1 MKRNLHKI
9 VSFLVVTLM
18 GLSAFTAAAA
28 NLKGGEELY
37 LVPNSNWKQASARFA
52 VYFYNDTSGKNTWVS
67 MDDCD
72 GDGKYEVVAPE
83 GDWEKLIFCRMKA
96 NTSNDWANKLAQ
108 TANLTY
114 ASNKNTYKISNNSG
128 NGTWDNTANAFVYK
142 ILGVNGDWTWANGLT
157 FGPHPDANNKK
168 EVLCQFE
175 VKESEAIKVVKN
187 KGCYYGNVK
196 DGSVSVTYDGSGNIV
211 LSKGVYDLYFDKTT
225 NQLYIGYAVPTKYLV
240 MGVGNDWTTG
250 IEMTENKENTDEY
263 MLAGQCF
270 DKSTDAIKFVKEY
283 SCGAKEYFNAV
294 SSSSTVSYT
303 YNDKGNIVLETGA
316 YDFYFSKSNNETYIG
331 KFAPSACYIT
341 GIGGND
347 KEIKL
352 SLNDAKTEFVST
364 QAAGIHV
371 KSTDKVKVRLEW
383 SCGASAEY
391 VALDDASCATSSNS
405 GITMKDGYYD
415 FYFKLAENE
424 LYVGANQT
432 NPANVAYYLMGVGG
446 DLEKTDYPLIPN
458 PGNGNELMLLGQE
471 ISKANDAIEIV
482 KKTLCAEDVS
492 YDDVKIDSPI
502 PYTKDN
508 NGNIVLEDGTYDFF
522 FDKTNEKIYIG
533 GTLNNANVVYLDP
546 KVEDGNDWEVDEAR
560 FAVYYFRSN
569 DDYGWVSAD
578 KCGGLYYAPVP
589 AAYTKYDW
597 VRIKKYGSNT
607 WDDKW
612 DQTYSI
618 TYDKN
623 KPLTKLTKP
632 SAEANHYDSYQTA
645 YTGICGN
652 NYENL
657 DCTFPAVKDT
667 VYVHINQFV
676 ENDLCNYV
684 FDSFEQAFAV
694 LKTRTEICS
703 AKTVY
708 YGSLKEDEI
717 TLNVPVVM
725 LVHYGPEYYRG
736 TEKVGMSGGHI
747 NDAPAIFF
755 RNINPNGG
763 KSLVVRTAEP
773 KGNRAVLVHPV
784 IRRSR
789 NVVLD
794 NLDIIS
800 DKDLRDNALD
810 IDTGEGDNNLEGLE
824 KDFNVVPLS
833 NVDHNITLKN
843 CFVESYGRNGI
854 HVVGIKGIHVENNE
868 FYTKYDFSVNQTEG
882 EDVVDWGGTIKFIN
896 TTDVKFLRNDSEGT
910 LATSFFIQGC
920 QRVLLMNNV
929 FWNDNAV
936 SVPQLAAEGRTVANV
951 RLVNY
956 GTKAAEFPLKNIGIY
971 YNTFFIKNNPSTD
984 LADSY
989 VKFDFFRLGGSQQP
1003 VDDNNKGNFEP
1014 KTIRFQYNNC
1024 YSYDEDIK
1032 GNNDTYDNEPK
1043 HKLTF
1048 YLQGIGRSTD
1058 WCQCFSYNNFWSKYD
1073 ELHDNTS
1080 SCFEIGKFCTGT
1092 NETYNLYANVS
1103 EQVCKTDPKRPG
1115 ALVVKGDA
1123 MNIGTLIGSLKEGDV
1138 SLQGA
1143 DQLFNDR
1150 LNPDN
1155 SENCVRPR
1163 MSVDNSNDALSPYDH
1178 IYMEPGTINL
1188 FTSPIVGSQTTD
1200 VMVTSIKLT
1209 PTSDVNLSIV
1219 DKNDDP
1225 IVDGRFAITNADG
1238 TAIAALRTDSNG
1250 SLENKP
1256 VYVTFARPNIDED
1269 RTYEAFLMI
1278 VPSEAVDEQLI
1289 LRIPL
1294 RGHHKAALTSIPGA
1308 WTVGAFQQR
1317 VATPVDTIIWHGSHS
1332 AAWDDRNNWYKTDGS
1347 LVTCLDALTE
1357 DLTVIIP
1364 KKDSEKY
1371 VTPPAGITKY
1381 PSLPDIS
1388 TESSFR
1394 DKRYEDWH
1402 GEQVNAGD
1410 NTQESTTKVAD
1421 KIYLEYG
1428 ATLVGVEGL
1437 NKGVERYTEVEQEFI
1452 ARRNT
1457 WLLAGAVVRP
1467 WETDE
1472 NGKTVVKEGQ
1482 KQTRLACSRD
1492 YYRWHVPQVY
1502 MHQAIIDAKT
1512 GDATWGVEFPNLDV
1526 DLPAN
1531 EAYAIHIPDEYGA
1544 YYWSAD
1550 LYNYTYGTNYD
1561 PNEPM
1566 RYTFTGRF
1574 YNEANLPSYDVEPQK
1589 TVMLSNT
1596 YPANIDAIKLFESGK
1611 GTVQVYSYDNQSF
1624 NTVNGDTKEAVIQAQ
1639 HGFVFTPNKTLEQLN
1654 IEREWLLNTEVTHR
1668 SAEVEMPYARIEMR
1682 NKANK
1687 VASNVYIAIDPAKD
1701 DVPNFAVDAPKVFA
1715 AETYALADLYVMRY
1729 DAKWASVRV
1738 PKAHE
1743 PIPLGVKVSQTD
1755 QTYTFGLVRT
1765 NIAGQILLEDR
1776 KTETVTDLT
1785 TETYAV
1791 SDLAVNKYGVCEGRF
1806 YLQFVPS
1813 QTEEDVPTNIEEAL
1827 IDNHQIAIYARHNN
1841 VTISTNLG
1849 NNLQTVIVSDMV
1861 GRYQVYK
1868 VSGRYVTLS
1877 LPVTAGVY
1885 TVRVVADNA
1894 VRTEKIYLSK

>member
-9 VSFLVVTLM
+9 VSLLVVFL
-18 GLSAFTAAAA
+18 LSVTSLWAA
-28 NLKGGEELY
+28 NIPTGTKLY
-37 LVPNSNWKQASARFA
+37 LKPNSNWTADGARFA
-52 VYFYNDTSGKNTWVS
+52 AYFYNGSTNTWEN
-67 MDDCD
+67 MTGFCD
-72 GDGKYEVVAPE
+72 GLYEVVAPQ
-83 GDWEKLIFCRMKA
+83 GTWTKVIFCRMNPATTENNFNEGVKWNQTGNLTYDGTKNLFKVPNGA
-96 NTSNDWANKLAQ
+96 WDGSGDNNNWSAYQVDYFITGNGSVGIWCSGSEWEPGICANKLKEGKITFENLPIGEYEFKITEGSWHTTYAYSSNFDENNSTKSNYISYINTGDDNIKITTTECSDITVNFNSSTKKITVTASFHESKYYLMGIDNDWTNGIALQDNPNTSNENELMCLGQIFADNNDYVKVVKKTPCGDTFYAEVDASSSVPYLGGGKDE
-108 TANLTY
+108 Y
-114 ASNKNTYKISNNSG
+114 ASNIALE
-128 NGTWDNTANAFVYK
+128 D
-142 ILGVNGDWTWANGLT
+142 
-157 FGPHPDANNKK
+157 
-168 EVLCQFE
+168 
-175 VKESEAIKVVKN
+175 
-187 KGCYYGNVK
+187 
-196 DGSVSVTYDGSGNIV
+196 
-211 LSKGVYDLYFDKTT
+211 GVYDFY
-225 NQLYIGYAVPTKYLV
+225 
-240 MGVGNDWTTG
+240 
-250 IEMTENKENTDEY
+250 
-263 MLAGQCF
+263 F
-270 DKSTDAIKFVKEY
+270 DKSTGKIRIE
-283 SCGAKEYFNAV
+283 
-294 SSSSTVSYT
+294 
-303 YNDKGNIVLETGA
+303 GNL
-316 YDFYFSKSNNETYIG
+316 DNSK
-331 KFAPSACYIT
+331 K
-341 GIGGND
+341 
-347 KEIKL
+347 
-352 SLNDAKTEFVST
+352 
-364 QAAGIHV
+364 
-371 KSTDKVKVRLEW
+371 
-383 SCGASAEY
+383 
-391 VALDDASCATSSNS
+391 
-405 GITMKDGYYD
+405 
-415 FYFKLAENE
+415 
-424 LYVGANQT
+424 
-432 NPANVAYYLMGVGG
+432 
-446 DLEKTDYPLIPN
+446 
-458 PGNGNELMLLGQE
+458 
-471 ISKANDAIEIV
+471 
-482 KKTLCAEDVS
+482 
-492 YDDVKIDSPI
+492 
-502 PYTKDN
+502 
-508 NGNIVLEDGTYDFF
+508 
-522 FDKTNEKIYIG
+522 
-533 GTLNNANVVYLDP
+533 VYLDP
-546 KVEDGNDWEVDEAR
+546 QVYDNQNPGTWMSDNAR
-560 FAVYYFRSN
+560 IAVYCHQSAGTDN
-569 DDYGWVSAD
+569 VWVTASYCNGD
-578 KCGGLYYAPVP
+578 YYAQIP
-589 AAYTKYDW
+589 AAYDMYNWCRMDPAKENNWDSDWNQTSDIKYDAE
-597 VRIKKYGSNT
+597 NT
-607 WDDKW
+607 
-612 DQTYSI
+612 
-618 TYDKN
+618 
-623 KPLTKLTKP
+623 LTKLIGW
-632 SAEANHYDSYQTA
+632 ANNDATVHYQTK
-645 YTGICGN
+645 YTGICGV
-652 NYENL
+652 NYD
-657 DCTFPAVKDT
+657 DCVFPAITGDT
-667 VYVHINQFV
+667 VYVHINKFV
-676 ENDLCNYV
+676 ENDPCNYV
-684 FDSFEQAFAV
+684 FNSFEQAFAV
-694 LKTRTEICS
+694 LKTNSAICS
-703 AKTVY
+703 ASSDI
-708 YGSLKEDEI
+708 YGSLRQDVI
-717 TLNVPVVM
+717 TLLKPVVM
-725 LVHYGPEYYRG
+725 LVHFGPEYYRG

-810 IDTGEGDNNLEGLE
+810 IDTGEGDKNLEGLE
-824 KDFNVVPLS
+824 KDFNIVPLS

-989 VKFDFFRLGGSQQP
+989 VKFDFFRLGGKEQP
-1003 VDDNNKGNFEP
+1003 VDDNNKDNFDP
-1014 KTIRFQYNNC
+1014 NTIRFQYNNC
-1024 YSYDEDIK
+1024 YSYDEDIE
-1032 GNNDTYDNEPK
+1032 GNNDTYDNK

-1073 ELHDNTS
+1073 ENNDKS
-1080 SCFEIGKFCTGT
+1080 SSSFEIGKFCTGT
-1092 NETYNLYANVS
+1092 DETYNLYANVS

-1123 MNIGTLIGSLKEGDV
+1123 MNIGTMIEEDV

-1150 LNPDN
+1150 INPDN

-1163 MSVDNSNDALSPYDH
+1163 MSVDNSNDALSPYDD
-1178 IYMEPGTINL
+1178 IYIEPGTINL

-1209 PTSDVNLSIV
+1209 PKSDVNLSIV

-1225 IVDGRFAITNADG
+1225 IADGRFAITDAGG
-1238 TAIAALRTDSNG
+1238 TPIAALTTDANG
-1250 SLENKP
+1250 SFENKP
-1256 VYVTFARPNIDED
+1256 VYVTFVRPEIDED

-1278 VPSEAVDEQLI
+1278 VPSLAVDEQLI

-1317 VATPVDTIIWHGSHS
+1317 VATPVDTIIWHGSYS

-1371 VTPPAGITKY
+1371 VTPPAGITSY
-1381 PSLPDIS
+1381 PILPDIS

-1467 WETDE
+1467 WKTDE
-1472 NGKTVVKEGQ
+1472 NGKFVVEDGK

-1502 MHQAIIDAKT
+1502 MHQALIDSKT
-1512 GDATWGVEFPNLDV
+1512 GDATWGVEFPDLDV

-1531 EAYAIHIPDEYGA
+1531 EAYAIHIPNEYGA
-1544 YYWSAD
+1544 YYLPAD

-1574 YNEANLPSYDVEPQK
+1574 YNEANLPSYDVEPEK

-1596 YPANIDAIKLFESGK
+1596 YPANIDAIQLFESRK
-1611 GTVQVYSYDNQSF
+1611 GTVQVYSYENQSF
-1624 NTVNGDTKEAVIQAQ
+1624 SAVDSDTKEAVIQAQ
-1639 HGFVFTPNKTLEQLN
+1639 HGFVFTPNETLEQLN

-1743 PIPLGVKVSQTD
+1743 PIPLGVKASQTD

-1765 NIAGQILLEDR
+1765 NIGGQILLEDR

-1791 SDLAVNKYGVCEGRF
+1791 SDLAVDNKGVCEGRF

-1813 QTEEDVPTNIEEAL
+1813 QAEEDVPTSIEEAV
-1827 IDNHQIAIYARHNN
+1827 IDDHQIAIYARHNN

-1868 VSGRYVTLS
+1868 VSGRYVNLS

-1894 VRTEKIYLSK
+1894 VRTEKVYLCK